1 MMKGSHKIA
10 LYGVL
15 MALTVIMTMVIQ
27 IPLPASAG
35 YLNLGDMVIFLT
47 AIILGKKAGFLVGG
61 IGSALADILLG
72 WGFYAPITLVAKGL
86 EGYVA
91 GWLLETSWGEK
102 YPILPTLIGGVVM
115 AVGYYSAEIFMYG
128 AGAALVNLPANI
140 GQGAFGAIVAV
151 ALYTL
156 LKGRIASLKIK

>member
-1 MMKGSHKIA
+1 MTPSPLLFGENSFESKSQFSRTETP
-10 LYGVL
+10 GV
-15 MALTVIMTMVIQ
+15 
-27 IPLPASAG
+27 
-35 YLNLGDMVIFLT
+35 
-47 AIILGKKAGFLVGG
+47 
-61 IGSALADILLG
+61 
-72 WGFYAPITLVAKGL
+72 
-86 EGYVA
+86 
-91 GWLLETSWGEK
+91 
-102 YPILPTLIGGVVM
+102 GGVVM

>member
-1 MMKGSHKIA
+1 MKGSHKIA

-47 AIILGKKAGFLVGG
+47 ALILGKKAAFLVGG
-61 IGSALADILLG
+61 MGSALADILLG
-72 WGFYAPITLVAKGL
+72 WGFYAPITFVAKGI
-86 EGYVA
+86 EGFVA
-91 GWLLETSWGEK
+91 GWLLETTWGRK
-102 YPILPTLIGGVVM
+102 YPIIPTLIGGVVM
-115 AVGYYSAEIFMYG
+115 ALGYYSAEIFMYG

-140 GQGAFGAIVAV
+140 GQGSFGAVVAV
-151 ALYTL
+151 ILYAL
-156 LKGRIASLKIK
+156 LKNRIAILKIK